1 MSFCNQCGSKLE
13 ENAVFC
19 PHCGN
24 ARDCLQNGVPSEK
37 NASNVLLRR
46 SRVWVGVL
54 AVVVVAVIATIS
66 LFAFAG
72 THVQGDI
79 AGTYEISTPDL
90 ELQLD
95 LKPDGTVGAGG
106 LPGGGKFLGVGVRD
120 WTPVVEGLRWE
131 KIETP
136 VSEESGEHY
145 RITFDGDAQDAVSA
159 DEWKA
164 LQDAGID
171 FNRCLRETS
180 VTFVVPE
187 GFPQTVEG
195 EWIFSVEPSS
205 FFSDAG
211 LPEKA
216 AIAFRLKADG
226 NVDATLWLGANDD
239 PPRESV
245 SNTIQWMRR
254 DGEADGK
261 AKITVQF
268 SSMVETWTS
277 DVATIVFNPAS

>member
-145 RITFDGDAQDAVSA
+145 RI
-159 DEWKA
+159 
-164 LQDAGID
+164 
-171 FNRCLRETS
+171 
-180 VTFVVPE
+180 
-187 GFPQTVEG
+187 
-195 EWIFSVEPSS
+195 
-205 FFSDAG
+205 
-211 LPEKA
+211 
-216 AIAFRLKADG
+216 KADG
-226 NVDATLWLGANDD
+226 NVDATLWFGANDD
-239 PPRESV
+239 PSRESV
-245 SNTIQWMRR
+245 SNTIQWTRR